1 MLLIYGVSF
10 DVTSIRER
18 TYEQETVE
26 KENTVLLWFIRRT
39 RNAGIFSHD
48 ALHEQVLCN

>member
-10 DVTSIRER
+10 DVTSIRGR

-26 KENTVLLWFIRRT
+26 KENTVLLWLIRRT